1 MELTV
6 ARNARCLCGSG
17 RKYKECCGANVL
29 RPTQSPGEITVWA
42 RAQGVHDQ
50 LRTLFG
56 DALAD
61 LEEQLDYPDWA
72 RHQPV
77 PPARPG
83 ITAFQDYPL
92 DDLVPYID
100 WTPFFRAWE
109 LHGTYPRI
117 LDDEKVGS
125 QARILFED
133 GQRLL
138 EQIVRER
145 RFRPRGVIGL
155 FPANARED
163 DIEVYADGD
172 RATVRAVLH
181 HLRQQAEK
189 PPGRPNMCLADFIA
203 PQETQLR
210 DWIGAFVVTTG
221 PEVDEMAAELERQHD
236 DYNAILVKALGDRL
250 AEAFAERLHERVRR
264 EYWGYARDESLGNDD
279 LIREKYTGIR
289 PAPGYPACPDHSEK
303 QTLFALLD
311 ATHATGVTLTESG
324 AMWPPA
330 AVSGWFFAHPEAF
343 YFGVGKIAKD
353 QVEDYARRKGM
364 TVSEVERWLA
374 QNLGYRSGGT

>member
-1 MELTV
+1 
-6 ARNARCLCGSG
+6 
-17 RKYKECCGANVL
+17 
-29 RPTQSPGEITVWA
+29 
-42 RAQGVHDQ
+42 
-50 LRTLFG
+50 
-56 DALAD
+56 
-61 LEEQLDYPDWA
+61 
-72 RHQPV
+72 
-77 PPARPG
+77 
-83 ITAFQDYPL
+83 
-92 DDLVPYID
+92 
-100 WTPFFRAWE
+100 
-109 LHGTYPRI
+109 
-117 LDDEKVGS
+117 
-125 QARILFED
+125 
-133 GQRLL
+133 
-138 EQIVRER
+138 
-145 RFRPRGVIGL
+145 
-155 FPANARED
+155 
-163 DIEVYADGD
+163 
-172 RATVRAVLH
+172 
-181 HLRQQAEK
+181 
-189 PPGRPNMCLADFIA
+189 
-203 PQETQLR
+203 
-210 DWIGAFVVTTG
+210 
-221 PEVDEMAAELERQHD
+221 MAAELERQHD